1 MPVEAPV
8 SPKTFASEFPTWCPG
23 CGDFGVLSSLQKAA
37 AQLGLHPEQI
47 TIVSG
52 IGCSGKINS
61 YFHSYGLHTLHG
73 RSLPV
78 AQGVKLA
85 NPQLTVIAAGGDGD
99 GYGIGAGHFMH
110 AVRRNVDITYIV
122 MDNQVYGLT
131 KGQTSPTSP
140 HGFLSTTTPSGSAD
154 NPVHPLRVALANGCT
169 WIGQGFSGDPKQLT
183 SLLLQA
189 IQHRGFSLLNVFS
202 PCVTYRPTILED
214 GNKVG
219 VYEWFKK
226 HLRSLDND
234 ADYDRHDRAAAFSR
248 LMASDDL
255 VTGVIFED
263 LHQPSYDTYL
273 PGYTDQPLANLAER
287 LDEAT
292 FEATTAQFQ

>member
-8 SPKTFASEFPTWCPG
+8 SPKSFGSEWPTWCPG
-23 CGDFGVLSSLQKAA
+23 CGDFGVLRALQNAA
-37 AQLGLHPEQI
+37 SQLGLRPEQI
-47 TIVSG
+47 AVISG

-61 YFHSYGLHTLHG
+61 YFNSYGLHTLHG

-140 HGFLSTTTPSGSAD
+140 HGFQSTTTPNGSAD

-169 WIGQGFSGDPKQLT
+169 WIGQGFSGDPKQLVG
-183 SLLLQA
+183 LLVKA
-189 IQHRGFSLLNVFS
+189 ISHRGFSLLNVFS

-214 GNKVG
+214 GAKVG

-226 HLRSLDND
+226 HLHSLD
-234 ADYDRHDRAAAFSR
+234 ADEGYDHHDRGAAFNK
-248 LMASDDL
+248 LLASDDL
-255 VTGVIFED
+255 LTGVIYED
-263 LHQPSYDTYL
+263 LALQAYDTFL
-273 PGYTDQPLANLAER
+273 PGYTSKPLAELAGY
-287 LDEAT
+287 LDEETFAAT
-292 FEATTAQFQ
+292 AAQFQ